1 MMRFILIQM
10 MLVGLV
16 FAESLGADIFGLKM
30 GMSVSEI
37 RALGFGELQKAQDTP
52 EKVWAV
58 KNPRMPKNAD
68 LAAFIIVPGKGLL
81 KVVFVWEIEADT
93 YSDATKEKFEE
104 LKKILADKYGKG
116 EIPDRLKSWINA
128 LMGKDRVLSWVSTNP
143 TNEIAAI
150 VLSAKGSATKS
161 GNVTLSYEFR
171 GWTEHV
177 EEREKKEASQF

>member
-1 MMRFILIQM
+1 
-10 MLVGLV
+10 ML
-16 FAESLGADIFGLKM
+16 AKTPHITDIFTLFAQFFT
-30 GMSVSEI
+30 SVSG
-37 RALGFGELQKAQDTP
+37 AYNNFKTA
-52 EKVWAV
+52 
-58 KNPRMPKNAD
+58 
-68 LAAFIIVPGKGLL
+68 
-81 KVVFVWEIEADT
+81 
-93 YSDATKEKFEE
+93 SKEKFEE

-171 GWTEHV
+171 GWTEHA